1 VELIRFALFVKL
13 DLMSLAVM
21 MVITILFAAG
31 AIMLTTLCGA

>member
-1 VELIRFALFVKL
+1 
-13 DLMSLAVM
+13 MSLAVM